1 MASSRIHRILA
12 LLGLAIR
19 AARAVTC
26 EVAGGTSDDGPA
38 IKAALATCN
47 NGGTVL
53 LDKTYTIGTVLETTS
68 LSNVAIELTG
78 TIILSPGMC
87 RPWIVIRV
95 NESWLT
101 GSRDF
106 LLEI

>member
-1 MASSRIHRILA
+1 MPSSRIHRTLA
-12 LLGLAIR
+12 FLGLAIR
-19 AARAVTC
+19 AAKAATC

-68 LSNVAIELTG
+68 LNNVAIELTG
-78 TIILSPGMC
+78 TINLGPGMFS
-87 RPWIVIRV
+87 VS
-95 NESWLT
+95 NL
-101 GSRDF
+101 
-106 LLEI
+106 